1 MILGLSF
8 FMYGKETGKEPL
20 ATFTNIS
27 KADSMEEVA
36 EAINMALKDG
46 SDSNV
51 TIKVSSK
58 ISEDELK
65 RINYYI
71 DTVQGNVKSLSTF
84 STAGRYRRET
94 FGK

>member
-1 MILGLSF
+1 MRKIVWTIVILMILGLSF

-36 EAINMALKDG
+36 KAINMALKDG

-58 ISEDELK
+58 ISED
-65 RINYYI
+65 
-71 DTVQGNVKSLSTF
+71 
-84 STAGRYRRET
+84 
-94 FGK
+94 

>member
-1 MILGLSF
+1 
-8 FMYGKETGKEPL
+8 
-20 ATFTNIS
+20 
-27 KADSMEEVA
+27 MEEVA
-36 EAINMALKDG
+36 KAINMALKDG

-84 STAGRYRRET
+84 STAGRYRRVTFDTVRADSMYVYDAIVSGKEIPAEKET
-94 FGK
+94 AKEL